1 MRSRALRRLSAE
13 RLPLISV
20 IRGWDVKVG
29 LAQNEPSESELTV
42 PGNEGLCECVS
53 SGRRLSASWHTGHS
67 IRAALRFAFSS
78 ACLHFML
85 LPVHEISTGKLGRL
99 SRVFVVSTRGC

>member
-29 LAQNEPSESELTV
+29 LARNEPSESELTV

-53 SGRRLSASWHTGHS
+53 SGWRLSDRGTQGTASGWLCDLLS
-67 IRAALRFAFSS
+67 V
-78 ACLHFML
+78 
-85 LPVHEISTGKLGRL
+85 LPVCILCFYQFTKFLLGNWGDSVECL
-99 SRVFVVSTRGC
+99 W